1 MAEVS
6 QEVKDLFHIALS
18 RLGYPIRSVE
28 LTQDQMCDYLTLAV
42 GEYQKEIQNFISDSN
57 WMSVFG
63 QVFNDSSELTH
74 SLTMRNLDYSKDY
87 SYWFSKE
94 VGLQQRGPWELKKD
108 FFEIERGRQCYE
120 IPSGRE
126 ICKVMYCTPSTTK
139 ASVFGSIGALDTGIG
154 GGFGQYGN
162 YGNGIGLGG
171 FYIGSA
177 YDTALLATDLKYK
190 NSLIRGD
197 LTYKVTA
204 GPNGTRI
211 VHLLNAPTAINL
223 ASGIAID
230 DNWGWNRF
238 AGHYVWYTYY
248 DTSDEADA
256 SECRMLNKENVV
268 ISPDQV
274 PFDSMP
280 YELLNEPSKITVRDI
295 FLGECMMALVL
306 IRGKYNGNIKIP
318 NAEATLNT
326 SDLYTQG
333 SELKRNA
340 IEGLKE
346 RLKALDP
353 SEQMRKQA
361 EMSEQLNKILSY
373 KPMGI
378 FVK

>member
-197 LTYKVTA
+197 LT
-204 GPNGTRI
+204 
-211 VHLLNAPTAINL
+211 LLFI
-223 ASGIAID
+223 
-230 DNWGWNRF
+230 
-238 AGHYVWYTYY
+238 
-248 DTSDEADA
+248 
-256 SECRMLNKENVV
+256 
-268 ISPDQV
+268 
-274 PFDSMP
+274 
-280 YELLNEPSKITVRDI
+280 
-295 FLGECMMALVL
+295 
-306 IRGKYNGNIKIP
+306 
-318 NAEATLNT
+318 
-326 SDLYTQG
+326 
-333 SELKRNA
+333 
-340 IEGLKE
+340 
-346 RLKALDP
+346 
-353 SEQMRKQA
+353 
-361 EMSEQLNKILSY
+361 
-373 KPMGI
+373 
-378 FVK
+378 